1 MSNVPRTSGPLYFGI
16 MTKVAFKTNHNIEDT
31 GPFVVRMT
39 NEILGHL
46 IQICEDPGPRWTQY
60 ERFIFH
66 LSLAVIFL
74 L

>member
-46 IQICEDPGPRWTQY
+46 IQICEDPGPR
-60 ERFIFH
+60 
-66 LSLAVIFL
+66 
-74 L
+74 